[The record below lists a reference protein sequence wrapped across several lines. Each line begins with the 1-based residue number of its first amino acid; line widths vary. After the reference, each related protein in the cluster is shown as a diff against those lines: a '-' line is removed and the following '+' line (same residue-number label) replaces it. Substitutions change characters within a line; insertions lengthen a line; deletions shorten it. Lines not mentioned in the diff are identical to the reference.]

1 MTTFTRRRFL
11 QTASAATLA
20 VAGGLPEIA
29 RAAQPTV
36 TLRCSS
42 SMPAD
47 QNAAHYVWYERL
59 AANLKASVGD
69 AIRVDTFRTAS
80 SARRAT
86 SRSRSRSARST

>member
-1 MTTFTRRRFL
+1 MTTITRRRFL

-20 VAGGLPEIA
+20 VAGGLPQIV

-47 QNAAHYVWYERL
+47 QNAAH
-59 AANLKASVGD
+59 AGD
-69 AIRVDTFRTAS
+69 DRRVCRALLD
-80 SARRAT
+80 RR
-86 SRSRSRSARST
+86 R